1 MKAYL
6 AIDFGSTYTKLTAI
20 DLDNEVILATA
31 KDITT
36 VEDDIMIGFNKAFNK
51 LKIEINKK
59 INFDEI
65 SFVNKTACSSAAGG
79 LKMVAI
85 GLVPEL
91 TAEAAKKAALGA
103 GARVIKTYAYE
114 LNSRELEEIKNT
126 ALDIILLAG
135 GTDGGN
141 KECIIHN
148 AKMLAEFKVKIP
160 VVVAG
165 NKAATDEI
173 ENILKEAEIDCYIT
187 ENVMPFINKLNVE
200 PSREEIRKV
209 FMNKIVEAKGMKKAE
224 EFIKGILM
232 PTPAAVLKASEILA
246 TGTDEEEGLG
256 DLIVV
261 DIGGATTDIHS
272 IAKGEPTKPSIMI
285 KGLEEPY
292 AKRTVEGDLGMRY
305 SAIALLEASGTRKIR
320 NYLHD
325 SLKQIDVKAQ
335 CQFRHDNIK
344 MVPQSEEEIRFDEV
358 LKASEILATG
368 TDEEEGLG
376 DLIVVD
382 IGGATTDIHSIAK
395 GEPTKPSI
403 MIKGLE
409 EPYAKRTVEG
419 DLGMRYSAIALL
431 EASGTRK
438 IRNYLHDSLK
448 QIDVKAQCQFRH
460 DNIKMVPQSEE
471 EIRFDEAMAKAATEL
486 AMTRHCGVLEC
497 VYTPMGTMF
506 NQSGKD
512 LTETPYVI
520 GTGGVIIHSLNPKD
534 ILKAGNFNEEDPIHL
549 KPIAPKFLVDK
560 TYILSSMGLLAQEYP
575 NTAIRI
581 MKKYLV
587 EA

>member
-36 VEDDIMIGFNKAFNK
+36 VEDDIMIGFNKAFDK

-65 SFVNKTACSSAAGG
+65 NFVNKTACSSAAGG

-148 AKMLAEFKVKIP
+148 AKMLAEFKVKVP

-173 ENILKEAEIDCYIT
+173 ENILKEAGIDCYIT

-320 NYLHD
+320 
-325 SLKQIDVKAQ
+325 S
-335 CQFRHDNIK
+335 
-344 MVPQSEEEIRFDEV
+344 
-358 LKASEILATG
+358 
-368 TDEEEGLG
+368 
-376 DLIVVD
+376 
-382 IGGATTDIHSIAK
+382 
-395 GEPTKPSI
+395 
-403 MIKGLE
+403 
-409 EPYAKRTVEG
+409 
-419 DLGMRYSAIALL
+419 
-431 EASGTRK
+431 
-438 IRNYLHDSLK
+438 YLHDSLK

>member
-344 MVPQSEEEIRFDEV
+344 MVPQSEEEIRFDE
-358 LKASEILATG
+358 
-368 TDEEEGLG
+368 
-376 DLIVVD
+376 
-382 IGGATTDIHSIAK
+382 
-395 GEPTKPSI
+395 
-403 MIKGLE
+403 
-409 EPYAKRTVEG
+409 
-419 DLGMRYSAIALL
+419 
-431 EASGTRK
+431 
-438 IRNYLHDSLK
+438 
-448 QIDVKAQCQFRH
+448 
-460 DNIKMVPQSEE
+460 
-471 EIRFDEAMAKAATEL
+471 AMAKAATEL

-520 GTGGVIIHSLNPKD
+520 GAGGVIIHSLNPKD

>member
-1 MKAYL
+1 MNAYL

-36 VEDDIMIGFNKAFNK
+36 VEDDIMIGFNKAFEK

-59 INFDEI
+59 TNFDSINFV
-65 SFVNKTACSSAAGG
+65 SKTACSSAAGG

-114 LNSRELEEIKNT
+114 LNSRELEEIKST
-126 ALDIILLAG
+126 PLDIILLAG

-148 AKMLAEFKVKIP
+148 AKMLAEFKIDVP

-165 NKAATDEI
+165 NKATSDEV
-173 ENILKEAEIDCYIT
+173 EEILKSAGIDCYIT

-261 DIGGATTDIHS
+261 DIGGATTDVHS
-272 IAKGEPTKPSIMI
+272 IAKGEPTKPSVMI

-305 SAIALLEASGTRKIR
+305 SAIALLEAAGTRKIR

-335 CQFRHDNIK
+335 CQYRHDNIK
-344 MVPQSEEEIRFDEV
+344 MVPQSDEEI
-358 LKASEILATG
+358 K
-368 TDEEEGLG
+368 
-376 DLIVVD
+376 
-382 IGGATTDIHSIAK
+382 
-395 GEPTKPSI
+395 
-403 MIKGLE
+403 
-409 EPYAKRTVEG
+409 
-419 DLGMRYSAIALL
+419 
-431 EASGTRK
+431 
-438 IRNYLHDSLK
+438 
-448 QIDVKAQCQFRH
+448 
-460 DNIKMVPQSEE
+460 
-471 EIRFDEAMAKAATEL
+471 FDEAMAKAATEL

-497 VYTPMGTMF
+497 IYTPMGTMF

-512 LTETPYVI
+512 LTEAPYVI
-520 GTGGVIIHSLNPKD
+520 GTGGVIIHSLNPKE
-534 ILKAGNFNEEDPIHL
+534 ILKAGNFNEQDPIHL
-549 KPIAPKFLVDK
+549 KPMNPKFLVDR
-560 TYILSSMGLLAQEYP
+560 TYILSAMGLLAQDYP
-575 NTAIRI
+575 NTAIRV

>member
-344 MVPQSEEEIRFDEV
+344 MVPQSEEEIRFDE
-358 LKASEILATG
+358 
-368 TDEEEGLG
+368 
-376 DLIVVD
+376 
-382 IGGATTDIHSIAK
+382 
-395 GEPTKPSI
+395 
-403 MIKGLE
+403 
-409 EPYAKRTVEG
+409 
-419 DLGMRYSAIALL
+419 
-431 EASGTRK
+431 
-438 IRNYLHDSLK
+438 
-448 QIDVKAQCQFRH
+448 
-460 DNIKMVPQSEE
+460 
-471 EIRFDEAMAKAATEL
+471 AMAKAATEL

-512 LTETPYVI
+512 LTEAPYVI
-520 GTGGVIIHSLNPKD
+520 GTGGVIIHSMNPRG
-534 ILKAGNFNEEDPIHL
+534 ILKAGNFNEQDPVHL
-549 KPIAPKFLVDK
+549 KPQDPKFLVDK

-575 NTAIRI
+575 DLAVRI
-581 MKKYLV
+581 LKKYLV
-587 EA
+587 EV

>member
-1 MKAYL
+1 MNAYL

-36 VEDDIMIGFNKAFNK
+36 VEDDIMIGFNKAFDK
-51 LKIEINKK
+51 LKTEINIKS
-59 INFDEI
+59 NFDSI
-65 SFVNKTACSSAAGG
+65 NFVNKTACSSAAGG

-126 ALDIILLAG
+126 PLDIILLAG

-141 KECIIHN
+141 KDCIVHN
-148 AKMLAEFKVKIP
+148 AKMLAEFEIDVP

-165 NKAATDEI
+165 NKAASDEV
-173 ENILKEAEIDCYIT
+173 EEILKNAGIDCYIT

-224 EFIKGILM
+224 EFIRGILM

-246 TGTDEEEGLG
+246 AGTDEEDGLG

-272 IAKGEPTKPSIMI
+272 IAKGEPTKPSVMI

-344 MVPQSEEEIRFDEV
+344 MVPQSDEEI
-358 LKASEILATG
+358 K
-368 TDEEEGLG
+368 
-376 DLIVVD
+376 
-382 IGGATTDIHSIAK
+382 
-395 GEPTKPSI
+395 
-403 MIKGLE
+403 
-409 EPYAKRTVEG
+409 
-419 DLGMRYSAIALL
+419 
-431 EASGTRK
+431 
-438 IRNYLHDSLK
+438 
-448 QIDVKAQCQFRH
+448 
-460 DNIKMVPQSEE
+460 
-471 EIRFDEAMAKAATEL
+471 FDEAMAKVATEL

-534 ILKAGNFNEEDPIHL
+534 ILKAGNFNEQDPIHL
-549 KPIAPKFLVDK
+549 KPMNPKFLVDK
-560 TYILSSMGLLAQEYP
+560 TYILSAMGLLAQEYP

>member
-91 TAEAAKKAALGA
+91 TAEAAKKVALGA

-148 AKMLAEFKVKIP
+148 AKMLAEFKVKVP

-232 PTPAAVLKASEILA
+232 PTPAA
-246 TGTDEEEGLG
+246 
-256 DLIVV
+256 
-261 DIGGATTDIHS
+261 
-272 IAKGEPTKPSIMI
+272 
-285 KGLEEPY
+285 
-292 AKRTVEGDLGMRY
+292 
-305 SAIALLEASGTRKIR
+305 
-320 NYLHD
+320 
-325 SLKQIDVKAQ
+325 
-335 CQFRHDNIK
+335 
-344 MVPQSEEEIRFDEV
+344 V

>member
-65 SFVNKTACSSAAGG
+65 NFVNKTACSSAAGG

-272 IAKGEPTKPSIMI
+272 IAKG
-285 KGLEEPY
+285 
-292 AKRTVEGDLGMRY
+292 D
-305 SAIALLEASGTRKIR
+305 
-320 NYLHD
+320 
-325 SLKQIDVKAQ
+325 
-335 CQFRHDNIK
+335 
-344 MVPQSEEEIRFDEV
+344 
-358 LKASEILATG
+358 
-368 TDEEEGLG
+368 
-376 DLIVVD
+376 
-382 IGGATTDIHSIAK
+382 
-395 GEPTKPSI
+395 PTKPSI

-534 ILKAGNFNEEDPIHL
+534 ILKAGNFNEEDPIRL

>member
-1 MKAYL
+1 MNAYL

-36 VEDDIMIGFNKAFNK
+36 VEDDIMIGFNKAFEK
-51 LKIEINKK
+51 LKVEINKK
-59 INFDEI
+59 TNFDSINFV
-65 SFVNKTACSSAAGG
+65 SKTACSSAAGG

-126 ALDIILLAG
+126 PLDIILLAG

-148 AKMLAEFKVKIP
+148 AKMLAEFKIDVP

-165 NKAATDEI
+165 NKATSDEV
-173 ENILKEAEIDCYIT
+173 EDILKSAGIDCYIT

-224 EFIKGILM
+224 EFIRGILM

-261 DIGGATTDIHS
+261 DIGGATTDVHS
-272 IAKGEPTKPSIMI
+272 IAKGEPTKPSVMI

-305 SAIALLEASGTRKIR
+305 SAIALLEAAGTRKIR

-325 SLKQIDVKAQ
+325 SLKQIDVKTQ
-335 CQFRHDNIK
+335 CQYRHDNIK
-344 MVPQSEEEIRFDEV
+344 MVPQSDEEI
-358 LKASEILATG
+358 K
-368 TDEEEGLG
+368 
-376 DLIVVD
+376 
-382 IGGATTDIHSIAK
+382 
-395 GEPTKPSI
+395 
-403 MIKGLE
+403 
-409 EPYAKRTVEG
+409 
-419 DLGMRYSAIALL
+419 
-431 EASGTRK
+431 
-438 IRNYLHDSLK
+438 
-448 QIDVKAQCQFRH
+448 
-460 DNIKMVPQSEE
+460 
-471 EIRFDEAMAKAATEL
+471 FDEAMAKAATEL

-497 VYTPMGTMF
+497 IYTPMGTMF

-512 LTETPYVI
+512 LTEAPYVI
-520 GTGGVIIHSLNPKD
+520 GTGGVIIHSLNPKE
-534 ILKAGNFNEEDPIHL
+534 ILKAGNFNEQDPIHL
-549 KPIAPKFLVDK
+549 KPMNPKFLVDR
-560 TYILSSMGLLAQEYP
+560 TYILSAMGLLAQDYP
-575 NTAIRI
+575 NIAIRI

>member
-51 LKIEINKK
+51 LKIKINKK

-65 SFVNKTACSSAAGG
+65 NFVNKTACSSAAGG

-148 AKMLAEFKVKIP
+148 AKMLAEFKVKVP

-165 NKAATDEI
+165 NKAATDKI

-232 PTPAAVLKASEILA
+232 PTPAA
-246 TGTDEEEGLG
+246 
-256 DLIVV
+256 
-261 DIGGATTDIHS
+261 
-272 IAKGEPTKPSIMI
+272 
-285 KGLEEPY
+285 
-292 AKRTVEGDLGMRY
+292 
-305 SAIALLEASGTRKIR
+305 
-320 NYLHD
+320 
-325 SLKQIDVKAQ
+325 
-335 CQFRHDNIK
+335 
-344 MVPQSEEEIRFDEV
+344 V

>member
-36 VEDDIMIGFNKAFNK
+36 VEDDIMIGFNKAFDK

-65 SFVNKTACSSAAGG
+65 NFVNKTACSSAAGG

-141 KECIIHN
+141 KDCIIHN
-148 AKMLAEFKVKIP
+148 AKMLAEFKVNVPI
-160 VVVAG
+160 VVAG

-173 ENILKEAEIDCYIT
+173 ENILKEAGIDCYIT

-232 PTPAAVLKASEILA
+232 PTPAAVLKASKILA

-305 SAIALLEASGTRKIR
+305 SALALLEASGTRKIR

-335 CQFRHDNIK
+335 CQFRHNNIK
-344 MVPQSEEEIRFDEV
+344 MIPLSKEEI
-358 LKASEILATG
+358 K
-368 TDEEEGLG
+368 
-376 DLIVVD
+376 
-382 IGGATTDIHSIAK
+382 
-395 GEPTKPSI
+395 
-403 MIKGLE
+403 
-409 EPYAKRTVEG
+409 
-419 DLGMRYSAIALL
+419 
-431 EASGTRK
+431 
-438 IRNYLHDSLK
+438 
-448 QIDVKAQCQFRH
+448 
-460 DNIKMVPQSEE
+460 
-471 EIRFDEAMAKAATEL
+471 FDEAMAKAATEL

-549 KPIAPKFLVDK
+549 KPMNPKFLVDK

>member
-1 MKAYL
+1 MKVYL

-20 DLDNEVILATA
+20 DMDNEVILATA

-36 VEDDIMIGFNKAFNK
+36 VENDIMIGFNKAFDK
-51 LKIEINKK
+51 LKAAISEKVD
-59 INFDEI
+59 FDSVE
-65 SFVNKTACSSAAGG
+65 FVSKTACSSAAGG

-114 LNSRELEEIKNT
+114 LNHRELEEIKAT
-126 ALDIILLAG
+126 PLDIILLAG

-141 KECIIHN
+141 KDCIIHN
-148 AKMLAEFKVKIP
+148 AKMIAEYKLNVP

-165 NKAATDEI
+165 NKAAIDEVESI
-173 ENILKEAEIDCYIT
+173 FKEAGIDHFIT

-200 PSREEIRKV
+200 PCREEIRKV
-209 FMNKIVEAKGMKKAE
+209 FMSRIVEAKGMKNAE

-232 PTPAAVLKASEILA
+232 PTPAAVLKAAEVLA
-246 TGTDEEEGLG
+246 EGTDDEDGIG

-305 SAIALLEASGTRKIR
+305 SAIALLEAAGTRKIR

-325 SLKQIDVKAQ
+325 SLKQVDVKAN
-335 CQFRHDNIK
+335 CQYRHDHIK
-344 MVPQSEEEIRFDEV
+344 MVP
-358 LKASEILATG
+358 K
-368 TDEEEGLG
+368 
-376 DLIVVD
+376 
-382 IGGATTDIHSIAK
+382 
-395 GEPTKPSI
+395 
-403 MIKGLE
+403 
-409 EPYAKRTVEG
+409 
-419 DLGMRYSAIALL
+419 
-431 EASGTRK
+431 
-438 IRNYLHDSLK
+438 
-448 QIDVKAQCQFRH
+448 
-460 DNIKMVPQSEE
+460 SEE
-471 EIRFDEAMAKAATEL
+471 EIRFDEAMAMAATEI

-512 LTETPYVI
+512 LTEAPYVI
-520 GTGGVIIHSLNPKD
+520 GTGGVIIHSMNPKR
-534 ILKAGNFNEEDPIHL
+534 ILQAGNFNEQDPIHL
-549 KPIAPKFLVDK
+549 KPQDPKFLVDK

-575 NTAIRI
+575 DLAVRI
-581 MKKYLV
+581 LKKYLV
-587 EA
+587 EV